1 MFKYLWW
8 LPNCNCLHTK
18 SHYTWLWFPK
28 INRYYLLQKISFVR
42 SWQERVHYFNLVLIK
57 WLAFTNNSNNLL
69 IDADDSYYI
78 KHIPICLSKYHT
90 FLFRFQMNWWQRHL
104 NKIAIIFGWLFVVR
118 MTISNKAAR
127 HTLII
132 FYLNNILILQDWII
146 MQRRANLT

>member
-1 MFKYLWW
+1 MIVVSK
-8 LPNCNCLHTK
+8 NKQILHITK
-18 SHYTWLWFPK
+18 KQFCSQLA
-28 INRYYLLQKISFVR
+28 I
-42 SWQERVHYFNLVLIK
+42 RVHYFNLVLIK

-90 FLFRFQMNWWQRHL
+90 FVFRFQMNWWQRHL

-146 MQRRANLT
+146 MLRRANLT

>member
-1 MFKYLWW
+1 MPMTPTTL
-8 LPNCNCLHTK
+8 
-18 SHYTWLWFPK
+18 
-28 INRYYLLQKISFVR
+28 
-42 SWQERVHYFNLVLIK
+42 
-57 WLAFTNNSNNLL
+57 
-69 IDADDSYYI
+69 

-90 FLFRFQMNWWQRHL
+90 YVFRFQIHWWQRYV

-127 HTLII
+127 HALII